1 MEDDLQNEAIHNDPQ
16 FMVDYDDLTDLV
28 KIGDVFAVI
37 AGENNEEGVEYYLLQ
52 CNSAKSKLLDNV
64 IDDYGIDYSRDDMVV
79 QGTYFVQVPSRAK
92 RYLAFERFHLEKTSI
107 QFSHL
112 VIGTKL
118 RMSSVMLK
126 GKERF
131 QLQICDHERL
141 LDVIRNRC

>member
-1 MEDDLQNEAIHNDPQ
+1 
-16 FMVDYDDLTDLV
+16 MVDYDDLKYLIE
-28 KIGDVFAVI
+28 IGDVFAVI
-37 AGENNEEGVEYYLLQ
+37 ARENNEEGVEYYLLQ

-112 VIGTKL
+112 VIGRKL
-118 RMSSVMLK
+118 GISSVMLK

-141 LDVIRNRC
+141 LDVIHNRC